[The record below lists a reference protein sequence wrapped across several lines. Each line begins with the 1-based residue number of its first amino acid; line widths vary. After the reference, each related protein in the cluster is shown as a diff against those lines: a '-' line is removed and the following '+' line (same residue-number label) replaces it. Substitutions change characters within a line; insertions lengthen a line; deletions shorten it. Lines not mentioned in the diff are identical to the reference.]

1 MRKQGRVLLVWR
13 RELCA
18 SPCVQILIAEQ
29 MASLPRYRALTIA
42 SLRSV
47 PENLHVMLIKTGKR
61 PVLIDSKARSFS
73 DNLKGSQVGSKSL
86 ATGHL
91 CCEASGA

>member
-1 MRKQGRVLLVWR
+1 MKKQRRVLLVLR

-29 MASLPRYRALTIA
+29 MAPLPCYRALTIG
-42 SLRSV
+42 SLRRV

-61 PVLIDSKARSFS
+61 PVLIDSMARSSS
-73 DNLKGSQVGSKSL
+73 DNQKGSQVGSKSYVVS
-86 ATGHL
+86 H
-91 CCEASGA
+91 